1 MLRSPAA
8 RLPSTFHRLAWSN
21 LAAQSAEQIGL
32 AAAPLVAVLALGIGA
47 GGTGILQTAQTL
59 PFLLLA
65 VPAGLLA
72 DRMPRRRLM
81 ATAEGLRAA
90 SLITLFALTALGC
103 LSLPLLAALGFIGAS
118 GTIAY
123 SVAAPAL
130 VPQLVPRAALAA
142 ANGRIELART
152 VAFAAG
158 PALAGALVGWTGG
171 EPAFA
176 LAAALSLIAVHLLAG
191 LGESVPPARR
201 HSRLLAELREG
212 ASFVGGHALLL
223 PVFMTQVIFNMAFFV
238 LQAVYVPYA
247 VHRLGLSPAEVGAT
261 LASYGVGMVM
271 GALLAARVMRTLP
284 LGAVIAIGPLAG
296 LAAALVM
303 ILTIWAPSSALAG
316 LSFFLMGAGPIIW
329 VISTTTLRQLVTPPR
344 LLGRV
349 SALFVLATGARPLG
363 AAVGALLGALYGAEV
378 CLAVAAFGFLAQA
391 LVILS
396 SPVRHLV
403 QQPAAAE

>member
-1 MLRSPAA
+1 MSRPPAA
-8 RLPSTFHRLAWSN
+8 RLPTTFHRLAWSN

-72 DRMPRRRLM
+72 DRMPHRRLM
-81 ATAEGLRAA
+81 AAAEALRAA
-90 SLITLFALTALGC
+90 SLVALFVLAALGC

-142 ANGRIELART
+142 ANGHIELART
-152 VAFAAG
+152 VAFASG

-176 LAAALSLIAVHLLAG
+176 IAAALSLIAVYLLAG
-191 LGESVPPARR
+191 LGGPVLATRR
-201 HSRLLAELREG
+201 DQHLLHDLREG
-212 ASFVGGHALLL
+212 ASFVAGHALLL
-223 PVFMTQVIFNMAFFV
+223 PVFMTQAIFNMAFFV

-247 VHRLGLSPAEVGAT
+247 VHRLGLSAAGVGAT

-271 GALLAARVMRTLP
+271 GALLAPRVMRALP
-284 LGAVIAIGPLAG
+284 LGPVIAIGPLAG

-349 SALFVLATGARPLG
+349 SAIYVLATGARPLG
-363 AAVGALLGALYGAEV
+363 AAVGALVGALYGAEV

-396 SPVRHLV
+396 SPVLRLV
-403 QQPAAAE
+403 RQPAAAE

>member
-1 MLRSPAA
+1 MSRPPAA
-8 RLPSTFHRLAWSN
+8 RLPTTFHRLAWSN

-32 AAAPLVAVLALGIGA
+32 AAAPLVAVLALGSGA

-72 DRMPRRRLM
+72 DRMPHRRLM
-81 ATAEGLRAA
+81 AAAEALRAV
-90 SLITLFALTALGC
+90 SLIALFALAALGC

-152 VAFAAG
+152 VAFAGG

-176 LAAALSLIAVHLLAG
+176 LAAALSLSAVYLLAG
-191 LGESVPPARR
+191 IGEQVRPALQ
-201 HSRLLAELREG
+201 HPHLLESLREG
-212 ASFVGGHALLL
+212 ASFVSRHALLL
-223 PVFMTQVIFNMAFFV
+223 PVFMTQLIFNLAFFV

-247 VHRLGLSPAEVGAT
+247 VHRLGLSAAEVGAT
-261 LASYGVGMVM
+261 LASYGVGMVT

-303 ILTIWAPSSALAG
+303 VLTVWVPSSTLAG

-349 SALFVLATGARPLG
+349 SAIFVLATGARPLG
-363 AAVGALLGALYGAEV
+363 AAVGALVGGLFGAEV
-378 CLAVAAFGFLAQA
+378 CLAVAAFGFLVQA

-396 SPVRHLV
+396 SPVRRLV
-403 QQPAAAE
+403 RQPAAAE